1 MAHLADRINRLSESQ
16 TIAMA
21 RRSRELIES
30 GVDIISLSL
39 GEPDFKTPAI
49 IKNAAQEAIEKD
61 FTYYTHVSGYKE
73 LRQAVADKFLRDN
86 NLRYTADEIVISTGA
101 KQSIANVVL
110 SLVNPGDEVV
120 LIDPSYDAYAA

>member
-49 IKNAAQEAIEKD
+49 IKNAAQEAIEKILLI
-61 FTYYTHVSGYKE
+61 TH
-73 LRQAVADKFLRDN
+73 
-86 NLRYTADEIVISTGA
+86 T
-101 KQSIANVVL
+101 
-110 SLVNPGDEVV
+110 SLATK
-120 LIDPSYDAYAA
+120 SYVKLLQINFFVTIICATLQMKL